1 MFNGLTPA
9 ITVALVAAFASLAV
23 ALIGGGIA
31 VFNTL
36 RTNDNQL
43 DVEAFKADISR
54 DLEHVKAELSHGQ
67 LISSRSG
74 IRSLRLIRYSGR
86 RWRGYTLRNQFRNE
100 GI

>member
-54 DLEHVKAELSHGQ
+54 DLEHVKAELTTDKLTQ
-67 LISSRSG
+67 WNTEFTAYQALWTAMARVRIA
-74 IRSLRLIRYSGR
+74 
-86 RWRGYTLRNQFRNE
+86 
-100 GI
+100 